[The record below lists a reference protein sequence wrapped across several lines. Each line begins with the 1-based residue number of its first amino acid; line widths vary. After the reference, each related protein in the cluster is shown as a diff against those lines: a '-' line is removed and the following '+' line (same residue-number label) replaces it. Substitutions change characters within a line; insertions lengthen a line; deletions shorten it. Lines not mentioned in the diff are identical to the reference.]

1 MTSLLTS
8 LLTSEIK
15 EIRNCKKSESAKPKK
30 IRKCKTQKK
39 QKNKKTKNKKPKERF
54 FVFCFLFFYKND
66 VLTRLIY
73 EYLKRC
79 CM

>member
-1 MTSLLTS
+1 MTEPQKK
-8 LLTSEIK
+8 SESAK
-15 EIRNCKKSESAKPKK
+15 SKKSESAKPKK

-39 QKNKKTKNKKPKERF
+39 QKTKKQKTKNQKNGFLF